1 MLPAA
6 EQSQAFTVFT
16 DSTKVRN
23 MSEYTIQIGTEVRD
37 MTEDEI
43 AQRDKDIAEGKARTK
58 AATAQAKLKDATI
71 AKLGLTA
78 EEIAAL
84 LS

>member
-1 MLPAA
+1 
-6 EQSQAFTVFT
+6 
-16 DSTKVRN
+16 
-23 MSEYTIQIGTEVRD
+23 MSEYQIQIGNEVRE

-43 AQRDKDIAEGKARTK
+43 AQRKKDVKDNKALEK
-58 AATAQAKLKDATI
+58 AAADRKALKEATL

-78 EEIAAL
+78 DEVTAL